1 MVGIRN
7 KTRRSEKKVLTA
19 SIPVSTLADL
29 PRRQLAVGMSAL
41 SLVTVSTKARSG
53 AKLIDKRVLTVGV
66 SVSNSRVLTLPLSP
80 EYVCSVNMQSVRI
93 ARHPSGRVSQTLRR
107 SQGTRKIKGY
117 MSLCNLLAVF

>member
-1 MVGIRN
+1 MTVGTRN

-19 SIPVSTLADL
+19 SIPVSSLADL
-29 PRRQLAVGMSAL
+29 PRRQQAVGISAL

-53 AKLIDKRVLTVGV
+53 AKLIGKRVLTVGV

-93 ARHPSGRVSQTLRR
+93 AQHPS
-107 SQGTRKIKGY
+107 
-117 MSLCNLLAVF
+117 AE